1 MGGGAVLAATTDG
14 GRLTGESR
22 KRDSGHYFDSGLVGE
37 RENEEADGFKGS
49 GRDAGVKDGG

>member
-1 MGGGAVLAATTDG
+1 MADGGGVVGD
-14 GRLTGESR
+14 SR